1 MSGILLVAALVAGA
15 LAFNFFVRAQPA
27 VIAGAIRRLGAYAVL
42 GLGGVLLLRGQFF
55 LSIMLLLAGVY
66 LMVKSGDL
74 KGLSGSADKPAGQKS
89 RVKTRNLA
97 MELDH
102 DTGEMDGDVLSGE
115 HAGQKLSELDFHQ
128 LLNVYYEC
136 VADGPQSASLM
147 EAYLDRHQPEWRET
161 EDVSPRSEEQARAAG
176 SVMTRGEALDI
187 LGLAG
192 SASEDEIR
200 AAHRALMKQ
209 FHPDHGGSSYLA
221 SKINQAKDLLLQ

>member
-1 MSGILLVAALVAGA
+1 MSGILLVAALIAAAV
-15 LAFNFFVRAQPA
+15 AFNFFVRAQPSVVA
-27 VIAGAIRRLGAYAVL
+27 AAIKRLGAYAVIA
-42 GLGGVLLLRGQFF
+42 LGGVLLLRGQFF
-55 LSIMLLLAGVY
+55 LSIMLLLSGIY
-66 LMVKSGDL
+66 LVAKSGDL
-74 KGLSGSADKPAGQKS
+74 RGLAGSADRAAGQKS

-102 DTGEMDGDVLSGE
+102 DTGQMDGDVLTGE
-115 HAGQKLSELDFHQ
+115 HAGEKLSELDFHQ

-147 EAYLDRHQPEWRET
+147 EAYLDRHHPEWRET
-161 EDVSPRSEEQARAAG
+161 EDVSPRSDEQARAAG
-176 SVMTRGEALDI
+176 SVMTRDEALDI
-187 LGLAG
+187 LGLPG

-221 SKINQAKDLLLQ
+221 SKINQAKDLLLP